1 MYFLLHILN
10 HDVQLLLAGVF
21 YLNIM
26 TLDHLLKKLKKEKIK
41 LLIELKADNNQIEL
55 SEKVINI
62 VEQNNFENRVH
73 ILNHDVQ
80 LLLAGVFYLVIVN
93 TY

>member
-1 MYFLLHILN
+1 
-10 HDVQLLLAGVF
+10 
-21 YLNIM
+21 M

-62 VEQNNFENRVH
+62 VEQNNFENRAIYMSLDYEIVE
-73 ILNHDVQ
+73 
-80 LLLAGVFYLVIVN
+80 LLQEKRPEWWIGYCI
-93 TY
+93 YGS